1 MVRHQPSR
9 SRGKSDEG
17 PGLTSA
23 TFWLAMALVLVVEG
37 FMPLV
42 SPATWRKT
50 FLQILQLSDGQLR
63 FFGLCS
69 LMLGVVLIWW
79 LS

>member
-1 MVRHQPSR
+1 MEV
-9 SRGKSDEG
+9 
-17 PGLTSA
+17 GLDSN
-23 TFWLAMALVLVVEG
+23 TFWLAIALVLVVEG
-37 FMPLV
+37 FMPFV

-69 LMLGVVLIWW
+69 LGLGTALIWW